1 MEENLPGVGKCEGD
15 LKVLAAT
22 VPGQRRKRKKESPS
36 TAWLNYESGPVN
48 QA

>member
-22 VPGQRRKRKKESPS
+22 VPGQRRKRKKEIEREEGREIDRLS
-36 TAWLNYESGPVN
+36 
-48 QA
+48 